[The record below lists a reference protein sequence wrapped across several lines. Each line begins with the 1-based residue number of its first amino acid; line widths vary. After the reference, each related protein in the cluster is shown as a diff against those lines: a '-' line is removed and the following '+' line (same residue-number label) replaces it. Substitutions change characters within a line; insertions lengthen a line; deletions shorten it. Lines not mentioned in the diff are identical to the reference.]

1 MPTWQPN
8 WTDVQFDYQA
18 AYETIGNC
26 YGCLAFLESRNHNLA
41 SARAQAT
48 REWRGRYREEFD
60 TESARLD
67 RFAFDVM
74 SQLRAAVEGV
84 YAEIASAELEQ
95 RIRIADRTRWE
106 AEVRAEHAH
115 DEELAAERSRPVQ
128 RMGSA
133 PMPGSYG
140 IGVIALS

>member
-1 MPTWQPN
+1 
-8 WTDVQFDYQA
+8 
-18 AYETIGNC
+18 
-26 YGCLAFLESRNHNLA
+26 
-41 SARAQAT
+41 
-48 REWRGRYREEFD
+48 
-60 TESARLD
+60 
-67 RFAFDVM
+67 M

-84 YAEIASAELEQ
+84 YAEIAAAEAEQ
-95 RIRIADRTRWE
+95 RIRIADRARWE